1 MVDDIYYKIQR
12 NGKGDFNV
20 CCIQWF
26 DEYDYDQSLF
36 VRDYW
41 GDQLVFKTE
50 DDAEA
55 FLRECHR

>member
-1 MVDDIYYKIQR
+1 MSDDIYYKIQR
-12 NGKGDFNV
+12 NAKGDFKV

-26 DEYDYDQSLF
+26 DENDYDQSLF

-50 DDAEA
+50 EDAED
-55 FLRECHR
+55 FLRECYW